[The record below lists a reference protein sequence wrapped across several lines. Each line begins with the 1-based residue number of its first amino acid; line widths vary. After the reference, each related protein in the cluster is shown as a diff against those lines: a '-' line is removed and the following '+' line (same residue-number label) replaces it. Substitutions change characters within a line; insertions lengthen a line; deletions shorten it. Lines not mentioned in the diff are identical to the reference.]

1 MNMRADGKRV
11 KNIPPMYAVAAH
23 IMAKRSDACNSIELN
38 IPLEPMQKYLR
49 DARARGH
56 NVSHLA
62 LVIAGFLRTTAEY
75 PFLNRF
81 VVNKTIYAR
90 NEFAVGMVVL
100 KPGQLDGTMN
110 KMYFDLEDD
119 IFRVQEILDKYVDEN
134 RGEGDTN
141 STDKLITALLKIPGL
156 CRFGVCVF
164 KLLDKWGLLPKSI
177 LRASPF
183 HTSFVIS
190 NLASIRT
197 NHIFHHIYD
206 FGTTSMILTMG
217 NTREVPK
224 RVKGEIEFEKC
235 MPFGLVMDERI
246 CSGSYYALAFRRLSE
261 YLKDPTKLEGPP
273 KVVNRDI

>member
-1 MNMRADGKRV
+1 
-11 KNIPPMYAVAAH
+11 MYAVAAH

-38 IPLEPMQKYLR
+38 IPLEPMQNYLR
-49 DARARGH
+49 DVRARGH
-56 NVSHLA
+56 NISHLA
-62 LVIAGFLRTTAEY
+62 LIIAGFLRTTAEY

-90 NEFAVGMVVL
+90 NEYAVGMVVL
-100 KPGQLDGTMN
+100 KPGELDGTMN
-110 KMYFDLEDD
+110 KMYFNMEDT
-119 IFRVQEILDKYVDEN
+119 IFDVQKTLDEYVEQN
-134 RGEGDTN
+134 RGTGDTN
-141 STDKLITALLKIPGL
+141 STDNLIRVLLKIPGL
-156 CRFGVCVF
+156 CRFGVCMF

-177 LRASPF
+177 IKASPF

-217 NTREVPK
+217 NSREVPK
-224 RVKGEIEFEKC
+224 RVNGEITFEKC

-246 CSGSYYALAFRRLSE
+246 CSGSYYALAFKRLSE
-261 YLKDPTKLEGPP
+261 YLKDPKKLEEPP
-273 KVVNRDI
+273 KVVNHEE

>member
-1 MNMRADGKRV
+1 MRADGKRV

-23 IMAKRSDACNSIELN
+23 IMAKRSDACNSIELF

-49 DARARGH
+49 DVRARGH
-56 NVSHLA
+56 NISHLA
-62 LVIAGFLRTTAEY
+62 LVISAFLRTTAEY

-81 VVNKTIYAR
+81 VANKTIYAR
-90 NEFAVGMVVL
+90 NEYAVGMVVL

-110 KMYFDLEDD
+110 KMYFEMTDT
-119 IFRVQEILDKYVDEN
+119 IFDVQKKVDEYIDEN
-134 RGEGDTN
+134 RQEGDTN
-141 STDKLITALLKIPGL
+141 STDKLISTLLKIPGL

-164 KLLDKWGLLPKSI
+164 KLMDKWGLLPRSI
-177 LRASPF
+177 IKASPF
-183 HTSFVIS
+183 HTSMVIS

-197 NHIFHHIYD
+197 NHIYHHIYD

-217 NTREVPK
+217 NSREIPK
-224 RVKGEIEFEKC
+224 RVGGEIIHEKC

-261 YLKDPTKLEGPP
+261 YLRDPQKLELPP
-273 KVVNRDI
+273 DKVNEDV

>member
-1 MNMRADGKRV
+1 MRADGKRV

-38 IPLEPMQKYLR
+38 IPLEPMQNYLR
-49 DARARGH
+49 DVRARGH
-56 NVSHLA
+56 NISHLA
-62 LVIAGFLRTTAEY
+62 LIIAAFLRTTAEY

-110 KMYFDLEDD
+110 KMYFELEDD
-119 IFRVQEILDKYVDEN
+119 IFEVQKKVDAYVDEN
-134 RGEGDTN
+134 RGVGETN
-141 STDKLITALLKIPGL
+141 STGKLISTLLKIPGL
-156 CRFGVCVF
+156 CRFGVCMF
-164 KLLDKWGLLPKSI
+164 KLLDKWGLLPRSI
-177 LRASPF
+177 IEASPF

-217 NTREVPK
+217 NSREVPK
-224 RVKGEIEFEKC
+224 RVGGEIKFEKC

-261 YLKDPTKLEGPP
+261 YLRDPKLLEEPPRAVNKD
-273 KVVNRDI
+273 I

>member
-1 MNMRADGKRV
+1 MRADGKRV

-38 IPLEPMQKYLR
+38 IPLEPMQNYLR

-119 IFRVQEILDKYVDEN
+119 IFRVQEILDRYVDEN
-134 RGEGDTN
+134 RGSGDTN
-141 STDKLITALLKIPGL
+141 STDRLITTLLKIPGL
-156 CRFGVCVF
+156 CRFGVGVF
-164 KLLDKWGLLPKSI
+164 KLMDKWGLLPKSI
-177 LRASPF
+177 IKASPF

-217 NTREVPK
+217 NSREVPK
-224 RVKGEIEFEKC
+224 RVNGEIVFEKC

-273 KVVNRDI
+273 RVVNRDI

>member
-1 MNMRADGKRV
+1 MRADGKRV

>member
-1 MNMRADGKRV
+1 MRADGKRV

-23 IMAKRSDACNSIELN
+23 IMAKRSDACNSIELF

-49 DARARGH
+49 DVRARGH
-56 NVSHLA
+56 NISHLA
-62 LVIAGFLRTTAEY
+62 LVISAFLRTTAEY

-81 VVNKTIYAR
+81 VANKTIYAR
-90 NEFAVGMVVL
+90 NEYAVGMVVL

-110 KMYFDLEDD
+110 KMYFEMTDT
-119 IFRVQEILDKYVDEN
+119 IFDVQKKVDEYIDEN
-134 RGEGDTN
+134 RQEGDTN
-141 STDKLITALLKIPGL
+141 STDKLISTLLKIPGL

-164 KLLDKWGLLPKSI
+164 KLMDKWGLLPRSI
-177 LRASPF
+177 IKASPF
-183 HTSFVIS
+183 HTSMVIS

-197 NHIFHHIYD
+197 NHIYHHIYD

-217 NTREVPK
+217 NSREIPK
-224 RVKGEIEFEKC
+224 RVGGEIVHEKC

-261 YLKDPTKLEGPP
+261 YLRDPQKLELPP
-273 KVVNRDI
+273 DKVYEDV

>member
-1 MNMRADGKRV
+1 MRADGKKI

-38 IPLEPMQKYLR
+38 IPLEPMQNYLR
-49 DARARGH
+49 DVRSRGH

-62 LVIAGFLRTTAEY
+62 LIIAAFLRVTAEY

-110 KMYFDLEDD
+110 KMYFDLGDD
-119 IFRVQEILDKYVDEN
+119 IFKVQEIIDKYVSEN
-134 RGEGDTN
+134 REEGDTN
-141 STDKLITALLKIPGL
+141 ATDKLITTLLKIPGL
-156 CRFGVCVF
+156 CRLGVNIF
-164 KLLDKWGLLPKSI
+164 KFMDNWGLLPRSI
-177 LRASPF
+177 IKASPF

-217 NTREVPK
+217 NNREIPK
-224 RVKGEIEFEKC
+224 RVGGEIIFEKC

-261 YLKDPTKLEGPP
+261 YLRDPRPLEQPAS
-273 KVVNRDI
+273 VINHDT

>member
-1 MNMRADGKRV
+1 MRADGKKI

-38 IPLEPMQKYLR
+38 IPLEPIQSYLR
-49 DARARGH
+49 DVRSRGH
-56 NVSHLA
+56 NISHLA
-62 LVIAGFLRTTAEY
+62 VIIAAFLRVTAEY

-90 NEFAVGMVVL
+90 NEYAVGMVVL

-119 IFRVQEILDKYVDEN
+119 IFKVQEIVDKYVDEN
-134 RGEGDTN
+134 RETGDTN
-141 STDKLITALLKIPGL
+141 ATDKLISVLLKIPGL
-156 CRFGVCVF
+156 CRFGVCMF
-164 KLLDKWGLLPKSI
+164 KLLDKFGLLPRSI
-177 LRASPF
+177 IKASPF

-197 NHIFHHIYD
+197 NHIFHHVYD
-206 FGTTSMILTMG
+206 FGTTSMIVTMG

-224 RVKGEIEFEKC
+224 RVNGQIEFEKC
-235 MPFGLVMDERI
+235 MPFGVVMDERI

-261 YLKDPTKLEGPP
+261 YLRDPRALELPP
-273 KVVNRDI
+273 KAVNHDT

>member
-1 MNMRADGKRV
+1 
-11 KNIPPMYAVAAH
+11 
-23 IMAKRSDACNSIELN
+23 MAKRSDACNSIELN
-38 IPLEPMQKYLR
+38 IPLEPMQNYLR
-49 DARARGH
+49 DVRARGH
-56 NVSHLA
+56 NISHLA
-62 LVIAGFLRTTAEY
+62 LIIAAFLRTTAEY

-110 KMYFDLEDD
+110 KMYFELEDD
-119 IFRVQEILDKYVDEN
+119 IFEVQKKVDAYVDEN
-134 RGEGDTN
+134 RGAGETN
-141 STDKLITALLKIPGL
+141 STDKLISTLLKIPGL
-156 CRFGVCVF
+156 CRFGVCMF
-164 KLLDKWGLLPKSI
+164 KLLDKWGLLPRSI
-177 LRASPF
+177 IEASPF

-217 NTREVPK
+217 NSREVPK
-224 RVKGEIEFEKC
+224 RVGGEIKFEKC

-261 YLKDPTKLEGPP
+261 YLRDPKLLEEPPRAVNKD
-273 KVVNRDI
+273 I

>member
-1 MNMRADGKRV
+1 MRADGKRI
-11 KNIPPMYAVAAH
+11 KNFPPMYAVAAH
-23 IMAKRSDACNSIELN
+23 VMAKRSDACNSIELN
-38 IPLEPMQKYLR
+38 IPLEPMQNYLR
-49 DARARGH
+49 DVRARGH
-56 NVSHLA
+56 NISHLA
-62 LVIAGFLRTTAEY
+62 LIIAAFLRVTAEY

-81 VVNKTIYAR
+81 VVNKNVYAR
-90 NEFAVGMVVL
+90 KEFAVGMVVL

-119 IFRVQEILDKYVDEN
+119 IFTVQKKVDEYVAAN
-134 RGEGDTN
+134 REAGDTN
-141 STDKLITALLKIPGL
+141 ATDKLITTLLKIPGL
-156 CRFGVCVF
+156 CRLGINLF
-164 KLLDKWGLLPKSI
+164 KFMDNWGLLPYSI
-177 LRASPF
+177 IKASPF

-217 NTREVPK
+217 NSREVPK
-224 RVKGEIEFEKC
+224 RVKGEIVFEKC

-261 YLKDPTKLEGPP
+261 YLNDPRALELPP
-273 KVVNRDI
+273 KVVNHDT

>member
-1 MNMRADGKRV
+1 MRADGKRV

-38 IPLEPMQKYLR
+38 IPLEPMQKYLC

>member
-1 MNMRADGKRV
+1 MRADGKKV

-38 IPLEPMQKYLR
+38 IPLEPMQNYLR
-49 DARARGH
+49 DVRSRGH

-62 LVIAGFLRTTAEY
+62 LVIAAFLRTTAEY

-119 IFRVQEILDKYVDEN
+119 IFRVQEVLDEYVDEN
-134 RGEGDTN
+134 RAEGDTN
-141 STDKLITALLKIPGL
+141 STDKLISILLKIPGL

-177 LRASPF
+177 IKASPF
-183 HTSFVIS
+183 HTSFTIT
-190 NLASIRT
+190 NLASLRT
-197 NHIFHHIYD
+197 NYIYHHIYE
-206 FGTTSMILTMG
+206 FGTTSVFISMG
-217 NTREVPK
+217 NLREVPFK
-224 RVKGEIEFEKC
+224 TKDGVVFRTCIPLGV
-235 MPFGLVMDERI
+235 VMDERI
-246 CSGSYYALAFRRLSE
+246 CSGHYFADAFKCMKRYLENPALLESTLSE
-261 YLKDPTKLEGPP
+261 EGT
-273 KVVNRDI
+273 NG

>member
-1 MNMRADGKRV
+1 MRADGKKL
-11 KNIPPMYAVAAH
+11 KNINPMYAVAAH

-38 IPLEPMQKYLR
+38 IPLEPMQNYLR
-49 DARARGH
+49 DVRASGH
-56 NVSHLA
+56 NISHLA
-62 LVIAGFLRTTAEY
+62 LVIAGFVRTTAEY

-90 NEFAVGMVVL
+90 NEYAVGMVVL
-100 KPGQLDGTMN
+100 KPGELDGTMN
-110 KMYFDLEDD
+110 KMYFNLEDD
-119 IFRVQEILDKYVDEN
+119 IFQVQKTLDEYVEQN
-134 RGEGDTN
+134 RGTGDTN
-141 STDKLITALLKIPGL
+141 STDNLIRILLKIPGL

-164 KLLDKWGLLPKSI
+164 KLLDKWGLLPRSI
-177 LRASPF
+177 IKASPF

-217 NTREVPK
+217 NSREVPK
-224 RVKGEIEFEKC
+224 RVNGEITFEKC

-261 YLKDPTKLEGPP
+261 YLRDPSKLEGPP
-273 KVVNRDI
+273 KAVNKEV

>member
-1 MNMRADGKRV
+1 MRADGKKL
-11 KNIPPMYAVAAH
+11 KNVPPMYAVAAH

-38 IPLEPMQKYLR
+38 IPLEPMQNYLH
-49 DARARGH
+49 DVRARGH
-56 NVSHLA
+56 NISHLA

-90 NEFAVGMVVL
+90 NEYAVGMVVL
-100 KPGQLDGTMN
+100 KPGELDGTMN
-110 KMYFDLEDD
+110 KMYFNMEDT
-119 IFRVQEILDKYVDEN
+119 IFDVQKTLDEYVEQN
-134 RGEGDTN
+134 RAAGDTN
-141 STDKLITALLKIPGL
+141 STDKLISTLLKIPGL
-156 CRFGVCVF
+156 CRFGVCMF

-177 LRASPF
+177 IKASPF

-217 NTREVPK
+217 NSREVPK

-246 CSGSYYALAFRRLSE
+246 CSGSYYALAFKRLSE
-261 YLKDPTKLEGPP
+261 YLRDPSLLEQPP
-273 KVVNRDI
+273 RVVNHEV

>member
-1 MNMRADGKRV
+1 MRADGKRV

-38 IPLEPMQKYLR
+38 IPLEPMQNYLR

-110 KMYFDLEDD
+110 KMYFDLDDD

-134 RGEGDTN
+134 RGSGDTN
-141 STDKLITALLKIPGL
+141 STDRLITTLLKIPGL

-164 KLLDKWGLLPKSI
+164 KLMDKWGLLPKSI
-177 LRASPF
+177 IKASPF

-217 NTREVPK
+217 NSREVPK
-224 RVKGEIEFEKC
+224 RVNGEIVFEKC

>member
-1 MNMRADGKRV
+1 MRADGKKV

-38 IPLEPMQKYLR
+38 IPLEPMQQYLR
-49 DARARGH
+49 DVRARGH
-56 NVSHLA
+56 NISHLA
-62 LVIAGFLRTTAEY
+62 LIIAAFLRVTAEY

-100 KPGQLDGTMN
+100 KPGELDGTMN
-110 KMYFDLEDD
+110 KMYFDLGDD
-119 IFRVQEILDKYVDEN
+119 IFKVQEIVDKYVDEN
-134 RGEGDTN
+134 REAGDTN
-141 STDKLITALLKIPGL
+141 ATDKLITTLLKIPGL

-164 KLLDKWGLLPKSI
+164 KLLDKWGLLPRSI
-177 LRASPF
+177 IKASPF

-217 NTREVPK
+217 NSREVP
-224 RVKGEIEFEKC
+224 RRTGGEITFEKC

-261 YLKDPTKLEGPP
+261 YLKDPRALEEPA
-273 KVVNRDI
+273 KVINHDV

>member
-1 MNMRADGKRV
+1 MRADGKRV

-23 IMAKRSDACNSIELN
+23 IMAKRSDAYNSIELN
-38 IPLEPMQKYLR
+38 IPMEPMQNYLR
-49 DARARGH
+49 DVRSRGH
-56 NVSHLA
+56 NISHLA
-62 LVIAGFLRTTAEY
+62 LIISAFLRTTAEY

-90 NEFAVGMVVL
+90 NEYAVGMVVL
-100 KPGQLDGTMN
+100 KPGELDGTMN
-110 KMYFDLEDD
+110 KMYFNMEDT
-119 IFRVQEILDKYVDEN
+119 IFDVQKTLDEYVEQN
-134 RGEGDTN
+134 RAAGDTN
-141 STDKLITALLKIPGL
+141 STDKLISTLLKIPGL
-156 CRFGVCVF
+156 CRFGVCMF

-177 LRASPF
+177 IKASPF

-217 NTREVPK
+217 NSREVPK

-246 CSGSYYALAFRRLSE
+246 CSGSYYALAFKRLSE
-261 YLKDPTKLEGPP
+261 YLRDPSLLEQPP
-273 KVVNRDI
+273 RVVNHEV

>member
-1 MNMRADGKRV
+1 
-11 KNIPPMYAVAAH
+11 MYAVAAH
-23 IMAKRSDACNSIELN
+23 VMAKRSDACNSIELN
-38 IPLEPMQKYLR
+38 IPLEPMQNYLR
-49 DARARGH
+49 DVRARGH
-56 NVSHLA
+56 NISHLA
-62 LVIAGFLRTTAEY
+62 LIIAAFLRVTAEY

-81 VVNKTIYAR
+81 VVNKTVYAR
-90 NEFAVGMVVL
+90 KEFAVGMVVL

-119 IFRVQEILDKYVDEN
+119 IFTVQKKVDEYVAAN
-134 RGEGDTN
+134 REAGDTN
-141 STDKLITALLKIPGL
+141 ATDKLITTLLKIPGL
-156 CRFGVCVF
+156 CRLGINLF
-164 KLLDKWGLLPKSI
+164 KFMDNWGLLPYSI
-177 LRASPF
+177 IKASPF

-217 NTREVPK
+217 NSREVPK
-224 RVKGEIEFEKC
+224 RVKGEIVFEKC

-261 YLKDPTKLEGPP
+261 YLNDPRALELPP
-273 KVVNRDI
+273 KVVNHDT

>member
-1 MNMRADGKRV
+1 
-11 KNIPPMYAVAAH
+11 MYAVAAH

-38 IPLEPMQKYLR
+38 IPMDPMQSYLR
-49 DARARGH
+49 DVRSRGH

-62 LVIAGFLRTTAEY
+62 LVIAAFLRTAAEY

-81 VVNKTIYAR
+81 VVNKTVYAR

-110 KMYFDLEDD
+110 KMYFELDDD
-119 IFRVQEILDKYVDEN
+119 IFTVQEKMEKYINDN
-134 RGEGDTN
+134 REAGETN
-141 STDKLITALLKIPGL
+141 STDKLISTLLKVPGL
-156 CRFGVCVF
+156 CRVGVCLF
-164 KLLDKWGLLPKSI
+164 KAADKYGLLPRSI
-177 LRASPF
+177 IQASPF

-197 NHIFHHIYD
+197 NHIFHHVYD

-224 RVKGEIEFEKC
+224 RSGGEIVFEKC
-235 MPFGLVMDERI
+235 MPFGVVMDERI
-246 CSGSYYALAFRRLSE
+246 CSGSYYALAFKRFSE
-261 YLKDPTKLEGPP
+261 YLKDPRPLE
-273 KVVNRDI
+273 KKAETVNHDV

>member
-1 MNMRADGKRV
+1 MRADGKKV
-11 KNIPPMYAVAAH
+11 KSIPPMYAVAAH

-38 IPLEPMQKYLR
+38 IPLEPIQNYLR
-49 DARARGH
+49 DVRSRGH
-56 NVSHLA
+56 NVSHLSLIISA
-62 LVIAGFLRTTAEY
+62 FLRTTAEY

-90 NEFAVGMVVL
+90 NEYAVGMVVL

-110 KMYFDLEDD
+110 KMYFDLDNT
-119 IFRVQEILDKYVDEN
+119 IFDVQRIVDEYVDEN
-134 RGEGDTN
+134 RAEGDTN
-141 STDKLITALLKIPGL
+141 STDKLISILLKIPGL

-164 KLLDKWGLLPKSI
+164 KLLDKWGLLPRSI
-177 LRASPF
+177 IKASPF

-197 NHIFHHIYD
+197 NHIFHHVYD
-206 FGTTSMILTMG
+206 FGTTSMIVTMG
-217 NTREVPK
+217 NSREVPK

-235 MPFGLVMDERI
+235 MPFGVVMDERI

-261 YLKDPTKLEGPP
+261 YLRDPRLLEEPP
-273 KVVNRDI
+273 KIVNHDA

>member
-1 MNMRADGKRV
+1 MRADGKKI

-38 IPLEPMQKYLR
+38 IPLEPIQNYLR
-49 DARARGH
+49 DVRSRGH

-62 LVIAGFLRTTAEY
+62 LIIAAFLRVTAEY

-110 KMYFDLEDD
+110 KMYFDLGDD
-119 IFRVQEILDKYVDEN
+119 IFKVQEIIDKYVSEN
-134 RGEGDTN
+134 REEGDTN
-141 STDKLITALLKIPGL
+141 ATDKLITTLLKIPGL
-156 CRFGVCVF
+156 CRLGVNIF
-164 KLLDKWGLLPKSI
+164 KFMDNWGLLPRSI
-177 LRASPF
+177 IKASPF

-217 NTREVPK
+217 NNREIPK
-224 RVKGEIEFEKC
+224 RVGGEIIFEKC

-261 YLKDPTKLEGPP
+261 YLRDPRPLEQPAS
-273 KVVNRDI
+273 VINHDT

>member
-1 MNMRADGKRV
+1 MRADGKKL
-11 KNIPPMYAVAAH
+11 KNISPMYRVAAH

-38 IPLEPMQKYLR
+38 IPLDPIQDYLR
-49 DARARGH
+49 DVRSRGH
-56 NVSHLA
+56 NISHLT
-62 LVIAGFLRTTAEY
+62 VIIAAFLRTTAEY

-90 NEFAVGMVVL
+90 NEYAVGMVVL

-110 KMYFDLEDD
+110 KMYFNMEDD
-119 IFRVQEILDKYVDEN
+119 IFRVQEVVDKYVNEN
-134 RGEGDTN
+134 REAGDTN
-141 STDKLITALLKIPGL
+141 STDKLINVLLKIPGL

-164 KLLDKWGLLPKSI
+164 KLLDKWGLLPRSI
-177 LRASPF
+177 IKASPF
-183 HTSFVIS
+183 HTSLVVS

-217 NTREVPK
+217 NSREVPK
-224 RVKGEIEFEKC
+224 RVNGEIVFEKC

-246 CSGSYYALAFRRLSE
+246 CSGSYYALAFKRLSE
-261 YLKDPTKLEGPP
+261 YLRDPRLLEGPP
-273 KVVNRDI
+273 RVVNHEV

>member
-1 MNMRADGKRV
+1 MRADGKKV

-38 IPLEPMQKYLR
+38 IPLEPMQQYLR
-49 DARARGH
+49 DVRARGY
-56 NVSHLA
+56 NISHLA
-62 LVIAGFLRTTAEY
+62 LIIAAFLRVTAEY

-100 KPGQLDGTMN
+100 KPGELDGTMN
-110 KMYFDLEDD
+110 KMYFDLGDD
-119 IFRVQEILDKYVDEN
+119 IFKVQEIVDKYVDEN
-134 RGEGDTN
+134 REAGDTN
-141 STDKLITALLKIPGL
+141 ATDKLITTLLKIPGL

-164 KLLDKWGLLPKSI
+164 KLLDKWGLLPRSI
-177 LRASPF
+177 IKASPF

-217 NTREVPK
+217 NSREVPK
-224 RVKGEIEFEKC
+224 RTGGEITFEKC

-261 YLKDPTKLEGPP
+261 YLKDPRALEEPA
-273 KVVNRDI
+273 KVINHDV

>member
-1 MNMRADGKRV
+1 MRADGKRV

-23 IMAKRSDACNSIELN
+23 IMAKRSDACNSIELF

-49 DARARGH
+49 DVRARGH
-56 NVSHLA
+56 NISHLA
-62 LVIAGFLRTTAEY
+62 LVISAFLRTTAEY

-81 VVNKTIYAR
+81 VANKTIYAR
-90 NEFAVGMVVL
+90 NEYAVGMVVL

-110 KMYFDLEDD
+110 KMYFEMTDT
-119 IFRVQEILDKYVDEN
+119 IFDVQKKVDEYIDEN
-134 RGEGDTN
+134 RQEGDTN
-141 STDKLITALLKIPGL
+141 STDKLISTLLKIPGL

-164 KLLDKWGLLPKSI
+164 KLMDKWGLLPRSI
-177 LRASPF
+177 IKASPF
-183 HTSFVIS
+183 HTSMVIS

-197 NHIFHHIYD
+197 NHIYHHIYD

-217 NTREVPK
+217 NSREIPK
-224 RVKGEIEFEKC
+224 RVGGEIVHEKC

-261 YLKDPTKLEGPP
+261 YLRDPQKLELPP
-273 KVVNRDI
+273 DKVNEDV